1 MQQKKYIFQILHKEI
16 KLAPKVLAFA
26 DDTNENSIDIYIGED
41 RPDIGLNTYST
52 IGLSKFPVD
61 LVCSDG
67 REIRVEYIGMCN
79 SDFSEFPNIVAS
91 CAFNIIKDNYICK
104 PGMVAIDAIA
114 DYCDELEMKH
124 IYYTIPIFWEK
135 LQGIEYENIII
146 NWLYMVPISDKE
158 LDMVEKVKELEYIEE
173 FGDEKFEELLEEKN
187 VDVFD
192 IYRKSII

>member
-1 MQQKKYIFQILHKEI
+1 MFLIL
-16 KLAPKVLAFA
+16 
-26 DDTNENSIDIYIGED
+26 
-41 RPDIGLNTYST
+41 T
-52 IGLSKFPVD
+52 I
-61 LVCSDG
+61 
-67 REIRVEYIGMCN
+67 
-79 SDFSEFPNIVAS
+79 
-91 CAFNIIKDNYICK
+91 FNIIKDNYICK

-158 LDMVEKVKELEYIEE
+158 LEYIEE